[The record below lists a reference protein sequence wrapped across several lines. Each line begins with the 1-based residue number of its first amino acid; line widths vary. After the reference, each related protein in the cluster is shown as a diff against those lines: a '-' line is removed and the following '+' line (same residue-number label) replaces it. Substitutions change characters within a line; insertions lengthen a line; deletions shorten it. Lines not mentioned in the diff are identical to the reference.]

1 MEGATLDA
9 GLQGLKDQLLGM
21 AGRVES
27 MITEASQA
35 LLSRDRERALQVVE
49 SDRRVNRA
57 EMDIDGVCLTLL
69 ETHHP
74 TGKQL
79 RFVTQSL
86 KMVADI
92 ERIGDLAVN
101 VAERAAELSE
111 FPTMPVHT
119 AIEVMA
125 ECVRE
130 MVGEAID
137 SFVASDGAQ
146 ARRVIDRD
154 DEVDDAYARVFR
166 ETLDLMLEDKDRIR
180 PGIIVQSA
188 AKVLERIGDHA
199 TNLAEQVV
207 FMVQG
212 EDIRHLGKR
221 DSV

>member
-1 MEGATLDA
+1 MEDGTLDA
-9 GLQGLKDQLLGM
+9 GLQGLKDKLLGM
-21 AGRVES
+21 AGRVEA
-27 MITEASQA
+27 MITESCQA

-49 SDRRVNRA
+49 SDRRVNQA
-57 EMDIDGVCLTLL
+57 EMDIDDHCLFLL

-74 TGKQL
+74 TGEQL

-92 ERIGDLAVN
+92 ERIGDLAVG
-101 VAERAAELSE
+101 VAERAAELTE
-111 FPTMPVHT
+111 FPSMPVHT

-125 ECVRE
+125 EGVRG
-130 MVGEAID
+130 MVGDAID
-137 SFVASDGAQ
+137 SFVAGDDAQ
-146 ARRVIDRD
+146 ARLVIDRD
-154 DEVDDAYARVFR
+154 DEVDDAYSRVFR
-166 ETLDLMLEDKDRIR
+166 ETLDLMRENSDRIR

-188 AKVLERIGDHA
+188 AKGLERIGDHA